1 MISAMGLVQMAARST
16 SFDERGLIKKG
27 PGGSAAAAIYSEY
40 PPIPIPIPFL
50 LIFIHNTRKRAIK
63 HRSPKLDSV
72 FLT

>member
-27 PGGSAAAAIYSEY
+27 PGSAAAAIYSEY